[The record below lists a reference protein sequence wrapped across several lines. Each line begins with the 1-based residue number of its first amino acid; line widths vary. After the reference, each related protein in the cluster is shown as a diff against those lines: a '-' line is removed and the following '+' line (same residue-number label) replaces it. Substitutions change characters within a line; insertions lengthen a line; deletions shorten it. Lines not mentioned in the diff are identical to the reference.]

1 MFIKDLGGKYNK
13 KIIPFLTLTIIF
25 VCTANAKAERA
36 AGSIC
41 EPRVPAI
48 SFDQAIEIANKYISS
63 QKITLNKN
71 FIDYVSLECKKNVHY
86 WVVGYRVKEHETGHY
101 IVYVY
106 MDSSTKA
113 TVVKDG

>member
-1 MFIKDLGGKYNK
+1 MK
-13 KIIPFLTLTIIF
+13 KIILALALTIILIS
-25 VCTANAKAERA
+25 TANAKAERA

-41 EPRVPAI
+41 KPRVPAI
-48 SFDQAIEIANKYISS
+48 SFNQAISIANKYISS
-63 QKITLNKN
+63 QNISLKKN
-71 FIDYVSLECKKNVHY
+71 FIDYVSLECKESVHY
-86 WVVGYRVKEHETGHY
+86 WVVGYRLKEYETGHY